1 MFFSFN
7 FSLVL
12 IFCSLVSLLE
22 FPVSFTLLLFKA
34 CVGSHFLPV
43 TGTVFVRLSL
53 CAWLCP
59 VDLLCFG
66 ILNPDR
72 EFFGNDWGSPLD
84 ALSLFSLP
92 DFSVF
97 TLEESGVPA
106 GEDLSGCFCGALLL
120 RTRLEVVLVCL
131 EILGED
137 LSPEEVGELDRLGSR
152 SWFEKT
158 GFELL
163 RSLSSGLSAPD
174 GGCTGVGLSL
184 LVLETSEETLLTG
197 DEGMPEGL

>member
-1 MFFSFN
+1 MSRCTAGALDTSFLAVLFLSSD

-12 IFCSLVSLLE
+12 VPCSLVTSLEL
-22 FPVSFTLLLFKA
+22 PASFTLLLFEA
-34 CVGSHFLPV
+34 CVCSHFLPV
-43 TGTVFVRLSL
+43 TGTVFLLLSL

-72 EFFGNDWGSPLD
+72 VFFGNDKGSPLD
-84 ALSLFSLP
+84 ALPLFSLP

-97 TLEESGVPA
+97 TLESGVPA
-106 GEDLSGCFCGALLL
+106 GEDLSDCFCGALLF
-120 RTRLEVVLVCL
+120 RTRLEGVLVYL
-131 EILGED
+131 EFLRLD
-137 LSPEEVGELDRLGSR
+137 LSPEEVGGLDRLGSR

-163 RSLSSGLSAPD
+163 
-174 GGCTGVGLSL
+174 
-184 LVLETSEETLLTG
+184 
-197 DEGMPEGL
+197 